1 MHVDPTSLHNWL
13 FFDVGM
19 GEVYKLWCDH
29 KPHPNQSLQSFLN
42 LIWLGRTGFIHGYKL
57 WVYVSLE
64 VWIWGYYSS
73 MHVPTAH
80 IYSSSNQPITD
91 ISCGDGHNLAL
102 SSTGVVYS
110 WGDNSVSQLGLSV
123 SYTEVTKPRQVNIPS
138 GFQVSQVACG
148 ANFSAALT
156 SQSNNIIIQNP

>member
-1 MHVDPTSLHNWL
+1 MPLNALTHTYMIAFTH
-13 FFDVGM
+13 
-19 GEVYKLWCDH
+19 CDTD
-29 KPHPNQSLQSFLN
+29 
-42 LIWLGRTGFIHGYKL
+42 I
-57 WVYVSLE
+57 
-64 VWIWGYYSS
+64 
-73 MHVPTAH
+73 
-80 IYSSSNQPITD
+80 SSNQPITD

-156 SQSNNIIIQNP
+156 SESRFII

>member
-1 MHVDPTSLHNWL
+1 MYWWMALNIHSILVQGYYKFTL
-13 FFDVGM
+13 FF
-19 GEVYKLWCDH
+19 
-29 KPHPNQSLQSFLN
+29 
-42 LIWLGRTGFIHGYKL
+42 
-57 WVYVSLE
+57 
-64 VWIWGYYSS
+64 
-73 MHVPTAH
+73 
-80 IYSSSNQPITD
+80 SNQPITD

-156 SQSNNIIIQNP
+156 SELIFRYSFRGFVTH

>member
-1 MHVDPTSLHNWL
+1 
-13 FFDVGM
+13 
-19 GEVYKLWCDH
+19 
-29 KPHPNQSLQSFLN
+29 
-42 LIWLGRTGFIHGYKL
+42 
-57 WVYVSLE
+57 
-64 VWIWGYYSS
+64 
-73 MHVPTAH
+73 
-80 IYSSSNQPITD
+80 NQPITD
-91 ISCGDGHNLAL
+91 ISCGDGHKLAL

-156 SQSNNIIIQNP
+156 SESRFYNLSLRGKRALNH

>member
-1 MHVDPTSLHNWL
+1 MIPLLT
-13 FFDVGM
+13 
-19 GEVYKLWCDH
+19 YC
-29 KPHPNQSLQSFLN
+29 
-42 LIWLGRTGFIHGYKL
+42 I
-57 WVYVSLE
+57 
-64 VWIWGYYSS
+64 
-73 MHVPTAH
+73 H
-80 IYSSSNQPITD
+80 IYACMYTHTHTHSHTHTHTHTLTNSSSNQPITD

-138 GFQVSQVACG
+138 GFQVSGEACG

-156 SQSNNIIIQNP
+156 SEWRFMVT